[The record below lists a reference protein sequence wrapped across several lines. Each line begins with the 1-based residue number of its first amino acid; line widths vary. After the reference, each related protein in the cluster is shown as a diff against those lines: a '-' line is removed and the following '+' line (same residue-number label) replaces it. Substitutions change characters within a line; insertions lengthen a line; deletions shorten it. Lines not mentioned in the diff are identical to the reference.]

1 MTRRTTTT
9 LRRLTAAGAALVLT
23 ASLAS
28 CSDNPLSDQYRAG
41 DNKGF
46 IAADGFRV
54 VEIPTADRGQ
64 PVTFQGVLDTGDAVT
79 SDEYAGDVLVVNFW
93 YAACAPCRVEAP
105 ELEAAHEA
113 FADEDVSFLGV
124 NIYDGAAAATAFA
137 DTYGVT
143 YPSALATVDASVKL
157 AFAERTPLNAVPT
170 TIVLDRQGRVAARV
184 IGQLSSASVL
194 KTIISETLDES

>member
-9 LRRLTAAGAALVLT
+9 LRRLTAAGAALALT

-143 YPSALATVDASVKL
+143 YPSALATVDASVNRK
-157 AFAERTPLNAVPT
+157 R
-170 TIVLDRQGRVAARV
+170 AARV
-184 IGQLSSASVL
+184 RSRHARRSARVSRWRR
-194 KTIISETLDES
+194 SRARW